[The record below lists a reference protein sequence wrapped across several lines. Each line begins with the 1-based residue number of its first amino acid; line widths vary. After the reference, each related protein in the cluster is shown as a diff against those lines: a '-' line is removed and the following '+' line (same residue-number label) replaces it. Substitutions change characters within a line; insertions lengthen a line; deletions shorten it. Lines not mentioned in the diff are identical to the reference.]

1 VSDVGAA
8 AHRALVPCAPVAYA
22 TAMADVGSTAPVL
35 LGCEHL
41 ACGRRAP
48 LLHDVTLQVHPGERW
63 FVLGPNGAGKSTLV
77 ATLLGLL
84 PARAGRVL
92 PVAGGD
98 RLALGYVPQQQR
110 FDLPL
115 PITVRE
121 FVALGL
127 HDDVHR
133 AATAAQAQAA
143 LQLLGIDGLA
153 ARRVQELSLGQQRRV
168 LVARALARRPRLLV
182 LDEPL
187 ANLDEAGAAQLMAD
201 LAHLSAGDGI
211 ALLLVAHD
219 RALARQ
225 FATHVAWVEA
235 GTVHAGPAASVLA
248 VASGGA

>member
-1 VSDVGAA
+1 MTGPSPAAEGVLVSS
-8 AHRALVPCAPVAYA
+8 APVAYA
-22 TAMADVGSTAPVL
+22 TPMVAVGSDLPAL
-35 LGCEHL
+35 LGCHRL
-41 ACGRRAP
+41 ACGRSGP
-48 LLHDVTLQVHPGERW
+48 LLTDVAMQVHAGERW

-98 RLALGYVPQQQR
+98 RRALGYVPQQQR

-127 HDDVHR
+127 HDDEPR

-143 LQLLGIDGLA
+143 LQLLGIDELA

-201 LAHLSAGDGI
+201 LARLSSCDGI

-219 RALARQ
+219 RALAQQ
-225 FATHVAWVEA
+225 FATHVAWVAA
-235 GTVHAGPAASVLA
+235 GKVQAGPAASVLA
-248 VASGGA
+248 AASGGA